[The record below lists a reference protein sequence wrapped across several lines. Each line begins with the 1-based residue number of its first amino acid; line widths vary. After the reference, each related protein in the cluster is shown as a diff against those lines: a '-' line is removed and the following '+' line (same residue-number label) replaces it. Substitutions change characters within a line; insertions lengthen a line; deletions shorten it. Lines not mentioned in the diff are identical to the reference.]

1 MNISLLELVL
11 LSTQLWYLQYL
22 LLYLVAL
29 KLQYPLISVAVKSR
43 TPNPYK
49 VNKKVLFLANFIGDA
64 LFNETKI
71 TTCFLYKK
79 QPCKKNKALLR
90 NTVRLIFKSKFEKNI
105 FQETFLWNWKQN
117 TNKTQNFFKQIPNA
131 KYKYLF
137 HTSQLPHLG
146 CCYCCYCRKR
156 WKVYTFLRS
165 DLDINS
171 LNKANKV
178 RVHTRFFSWKKRR
191 SWRL

>member
-1 MNISLLELVL
+1 M
-11 LSTQLWYLQYL
+11 QLWYLQYL

-105 FQETFLWNWKQN
+105 FQETFL
-117 TNKTQNFFKQIPNA
+117 
-131 KYKYLF
+131 
-137 HTSQLPHLG
+137 
-146 CCYCCYCRKR
+146 
-156 WKVYTFLRS
+156 
-165 DLDINS
+165 
-171 LNKANKV
+171 
-178 RVHTRFFSWKKRR
+178 
-191 SWRL
+191 